1 MKINMPVTNEE
12 HFLKENESIVSKT
25 DLKGRITYVNEEFI
39 RISGFSLEE
48 LIGKSHNI
56 VRHPDVPVEVYEDLW
71 KTLKSGRPWSGVVKN
86 RCKNGD
92 FYWVIANIT
101 PFYENDQL
109 VGYLSVRGE
118 VSPEKIEEAKAVY
131 QIFRDGK
138 AGNLKFQNGK
148 IVKLTLLRRL
158 NVFKKLSIRSGL
170 VFVISMLSLLMT
182 VIGVIGLWGMSK
194 SNEGLHSVYMDRTVT
209 MSLVY
214 NISELQRKNL
224 MLVAGS
230 LVNSSPEN
238 IHNNTTQLDQN
249 IAEITVLWN
258 KYLTTSLKPKE
269 KTLADN
275 FTQNRT
281 RFVQKGLIPA
291 IAALR
296 SNDFALADKIRKQDI
311 IPLYKPANK
320 SAKFLMQFQIDAAKA
335 EYGVS
340 QSRYKNIRNIF
351 ILLVLMGVTYSLWQ
365 GLCLINLIVRPLR
378 SAIGYFNKISQGDYS
393 NNIEIERYDE
403 IGKMMETLKSTQ
415 IKCGFD
421 IAEIKR
427 IADEHAR
434 IKDALDDVSTGV
446 IITNNAHDIIYANKS
461 VFKLFGKAE
470 EEEVRHQLPSFSI
483 ANLVGTNISCFYKD
497 PLYLTQI
504 ISSLNSTY
512 KVNVKIASRTFVF
525 TINPVITDEGKRLGT
540 IAEFREWEDRS
551 NDVMIESDIQ
561 LVLNALSH
569 SDLTVTI
576 TNDYSGRFAKIKN
589 DANSTVENLK
599 NLFYQIKKVID
610 NLNSEDKE
618 NAANKNYL
626 SQCTEEQFGNKG
638 ESTFAEQYSAVNY
651 KRATQ
656 LIDESPNIADKGT
669 KVINQGVLK
678 MDGIRESSQ
687 QIRSIISVIDDIVL
701 QTKMLAHTAA
711 IEAGRAGDKGDGFA
725 SVATEMRNIAQYAA
739 TDAEEIKKLLDDALS
754 KVDDSNIW
762 VTQADLTMKEIVNFM
777 REITVTMS
785 DISEV
790 SETQMACIKQ
800 INQAIGKWT
809 V

>member
-1 MKINMPVTNEE
+1 
-12 HFLKENESIVSKT
+12 
-25 DLKGRITYVNEEFI
+25 
-39 RISGFSLEE
+39 
-48 LIGKSHNI
+48 
-56 VRHPDVPVEVYEDLW
+56 
-71 KTLKSGRPWSGVVKN
+71 
-86 RCKNGD
+86 
-92 FYWVIANIT
+92 
-101 PFYENDQL
+101 
-109 VGYLSVRGE
+109 
-118 VSPEKIEEAKAVY
+118 
-131 QIFRDGK
+131 
-138 AGNLKFQNGK
+138 
-148 IVKLTLLRRL
+148 
-158 NVFKKLSIRSGL
+158 
-170 VFVISMLSLLMT
+170 
-182 VIGVIGLWGMSK
+182 
-194 SNEGLHSVYMDRTVT
+194 
-209 MSLVY
+209 
-214 NISELQRKNL
+214 
-224 MLVAGS
+224 
-230 LVNSSPEN
+230 
-238 IHNNTTQLDQN
+238 
-249 IAEITVLWN
+249 
-258 KYLTTSLKPKE
+258 
-269 KTLADN
+269 
-275 FTQNRT
+275 
-281 RFVQKGLIPA
+281 
-291 IAALR
+291 
-296 SNDFALADKIRKQDI
+296 
-311 IPLYKPANK
+311 
-320 SAKFLMQFQIDAAKA
+320 
-335 EYGVS
+335 
-340 QSRYKNIRNIF
+340 
-351 ILLVLMGVTYSLWQ
+351 
-365 GLCLINLIVRPLR
+365 
-378 SAIGYFNKISQGDYS
+378 
-393 NNIEIERYDE
+393 
-403 IGKMMETLKSTQ
+403 
-415 IKCGFD
+415 
-421 IAEIKR
+421 
-427 IADEHAR
+427 
-434 IKDALDDVSTGV
+434 
-446 IITNNAHDIIYANKS
+446 
-461 VFKLFGKAE
+461 
-470 EEEVRHQLPSFSI
+470 
-483 ANLVGTNISCFYKD
+483 
-497 PLYLTQI
+497 
-504 ISSLNSTY
+504 LNSTY

-725 SVATEMRNIAQYAA
+725 AVATEMRNIAQYAA